1 LAITQNF
8 AKSEVWGAEI
18 IDMHY
23 TSRADYFVRVF
34 YCKKALISALF
45 VILFFNMQNKETIVI
60 SLGGSLVVPG
70 EIDLEF
76 LKRFEK
82 VLKKYFK
89 KYNFIILVGGGK
101 VCRNYLK
108 AFSEFGMKDVDR
120 EWLGIKITR
129 LNAEVVKQAFVKNS
143 YNKVFENPKE
153 RIKTNKEIIIGA
165 GWKPGWSTDYVS
177 VLAAKTYNVKTIIN
191 LTNID
196 YVYDKNPKEFA
207 AAKPFENINWKDFQK
222 IVGTKWTPGLS
233 KPFDPRASLLAAK
246 SKMKVAIINGKNLE
260 RLEDFL
266 NNKKFIGTIIK

>member
-1 LAITQNF
+1 MTLN
-8 AKSEVWGAEI
+8 
-18 IDMHY
+18 
-23 TSRADYFVRVF
+23 
-34 YCKKALISALF
+34 KKD
-45 VILFFNMQNKETIVI
+45 KELIVI
-60 SLGGSLVVPG
+60 SLGGSLVVPDN
-70 EIDLEF
+70 IDVEF
-76 LKRFEK
+76 LKNFKK
-82 VLKKYFK
+82 VISKYSK
-89 KYNFIILVGGGK
+89 KYNFVILVGGGK

-129 LNAEVVKQAFVKNS
+129 LNAEVVKQVFLKNS

-153 RIKTNKEIIIGA
+153 RIKTNKEIIVGA

-177 VLAAKTYNVKTIIN
+177 VLTAKTYGVKTIIN

-196 YVYDKNPKEFA
+196 YVYNRNPKEFSD
-207 AAKPFENINWKDFQK
+207 AKPFENIDWKDFQK

-233 KPFDPRASLLAAK
+233 APFDPRASLVAGK

-266 NNKKFIGTIIK
+266 NNKQFIGTTIN